1 MADDQRPP
9 DQAVIV
15 DRGYRHYEGE
25 RTGRRGAMSAIIKEG
40 FRRVLGFRRKAR
52 FKVFPWFLVAL
63 ALASVVILVS
73 VAWVGSGLDGNETVD
88 DLIPR
93 YAGYFDFISVVALLF
108 AAYAGPQLL
117 VPDRVHGVLNVY
129 FSRPLTVTDYLVAKV
144 AAYATVIYSFWLV
157 PQILLHLGF
166 AALSPDGFFV
176 YMRET
181 TDVLWKV
188 PLAATV
194 YFGLQAALIFLAA
207 SFIDRIG
214 AASSAFLAGLLGL
227 NLVAVFFNEAT
238 TAPGARWAT
247 LVALEQHP
255 RYIRDWIFG
264 RSSEVVIP
272 AQAGFGP
279 EASLAVIIGVVAV
292 SVGLVWRRYRRLA

>member
-1 MADDQRPP
+1 M
-9 DQAVIV
+9 I
-15 DRGYRHYEGE
+15 
-25 RTGRRGAMSAIIKEG
+25 AIIKEG

-52 FKVFPWFLVAL
+52 YKVFPWFLVAL

-73 VAWVGSGLDGNETVD
+73 IAWVGSGLEGDAVEE
-88 DLIPR
+88 LIPR
-93 YAGYFDFISVVALLF
+93 YAGYFDFISMVGLLF

-117 VPDRVHGVLNVY
+117 VPDRIHGVLNVY

-166 AALSPDGFFV
+166 AALSSDGFFV

-188 PLAATV
+188 PLVATV
-194 YFGLQAALIFLAA
+194 YFGLHAALIFLVS
-207 SFIDRIG
+207 SFIDRVG
-214 AASSAFLAGLLGL
+214 AAGAAFLAGLLGL
-227 NLVAVFFNEAT
+227 NAVAISFIEAT

-255 RYIRDWIFG
+255 RHIRDWIFDQ
-264 RSSEVVIP
+264 SSGVVIP
-272 AQAGFGP
+272 AEAGFGP
-279 EASLAVIIGVVAV
+279 EASLAVILGVVAV
-292 SVGLVWRRYRRLA
+292 VVGLVLWRYRRLA